1 MVKNFKFI
9 HPFFFGQIGL
19 KKVFGAVLDRKQDIL
34 NYKTSIWKSGES
46 DIFLKGFAYG
56 FGQKFE
62 NFSALL
68 FRPKPWKKVFGNVLD
83 RKQERSYSGCLSRL
97 HGD

>member
-1 MVKNFKFI
+1 MFD
-9 HPFFFGQIGL
+9 
-19 KKVFGAVLDRKQDIL
+19 AVLDGKQAILAFKNSNLKEQDIL
-34 NYKTSIWKSGES
+34 NYKTSIWNSWES
-46 DIFLKGFAYG
+46 DIFLKGFAHG

-62 NFSALL
+62 NFSSLL

-83 RKQERSYSGCLSRL
+83 GKQERSYSGCLSRL